1 MTREEAKRRAELYS
15 ALADGKTIQ
24 AQNPNK
30 GEWFDV
36 KIETL
41 RSISEELS
49 YRIKPEPK
57 YRPFRTREECWEEMH
72 KHPDF
77 GWLKSKGKDEV
88 GLIGRVLTLNG
99 KVRITW
105 STNEGLNIE
114 ISEIFNYY
122 TFTDGAPFGI
132 KEEEK

>member
-1 MTREEAKRRAELYS
+1 MDREQAKELLPIMQ
-15 ALADGKTIQ
+15 AFADGK
-24 AQNPNK
+24 
-30 GEWFDV
+30 
-36 KIETL
+36 KIETRYDIYDWTETEVL
-41 RSISEELS
+41 HLESNNE

-57 YRPFRTREECWEEMH
+57 YRPFRTQEECWEEMH

-99 KVRITW
+99 KVLITW

-122 TFTDGAPFGI
+122 TFTDGTPFGV

>member
-57 YRPFRTREECWEEMH
+57 YRPFRTQEECWQEMH

-77 GWLKSKGKDEV
+77 GWVTDGYYKSTICVKSNS
-88 GLIGRVLTLNG
+88 IA
-99 KVRITW
+99 IT
-105 STNEGLNIE
+105 
-114 ISEIFNYY
+114 ISSYEYSFVKAFE
-122 TFTDGAPFGI
+122 THKFTDGTPFGI
-132 KEEEK
+132 KEE